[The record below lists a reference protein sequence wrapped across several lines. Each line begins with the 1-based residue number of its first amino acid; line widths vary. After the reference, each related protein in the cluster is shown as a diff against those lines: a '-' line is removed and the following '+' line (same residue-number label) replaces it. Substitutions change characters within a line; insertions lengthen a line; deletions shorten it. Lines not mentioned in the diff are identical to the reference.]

1 MTDLIACADDDMRSA
16 EEAGDG
22 RGVRMKK
29 ALLCLGDTISAPVYL
44 HKLGKI
50 ALIIYG
56 LAMKCPEV
64 ADLHSRS
71 DPSREQMRIEF

>member
-1 MTDLIACADDDMRSA
+1 
-16 EEAGDG
+16 
-22 RGVRMKK
+22 MKK
-29 ALLCLGDTISAPVYL
+29 ALLRLGDTISAPVYL

-64 ADLHSRS
+64 ADLHSHS